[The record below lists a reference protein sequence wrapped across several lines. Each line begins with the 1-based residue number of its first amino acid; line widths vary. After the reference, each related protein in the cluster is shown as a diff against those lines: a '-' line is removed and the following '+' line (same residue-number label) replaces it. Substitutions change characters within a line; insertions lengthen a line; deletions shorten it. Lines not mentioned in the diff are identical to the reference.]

1 LSGRFLRQSGIIRL
15 TSELGPAH
23 AGLSRCNT
31 EKTTPP
37 RPANMSLSGTRILP
51 PTAID
56 GDVAR
61 VGPILTLPDVLTELG
76 VEPRRAFSK
85 ARVQASLF
93 GHPDNVIDYQAL
105 GRLLATCVDLTGCGH
120 FGLLLGAR
128 ATIGSFSYIGE
139 LMRHSPTVGEA
150 LRVLLLH
157 LYLHDRIAVPVLLRP
172 KPGTVLFGYSTTTT
186 GMEAVDQLYD
196 GAIAI
201 AFKLLR
207 ELCGPP
213 WKPSA
218 VQFAYRPRS
227 GTDPYRRVFNA
238 PIRFDAEVSGVV
250 FSDAWLERPVV
261 GADPAA
267 RARISRIIEQFKAA
281 NPVRF
286 TLQVRRV
293 VHQLVLAGAL
303 SSANVA
309 GLFAISER
317 ALRLRL
323 QADGTN
329 LHEIVEETRGAL
341 AKQLMLDTRLSI
353 AEVSA
358 ALGYSGP
365 PGFSRAFRKWSGM
378 SPLQWRGTHR
388 PKKSR

>member
-1 LSGRFLRQSGIIRL
+1 MPL
-15 TSELGPAH
+15 P
-23 AGLSRCNT
+23 
-31 EKTTPP
+31 
-37 RPANMSLSGTRILP
+37 GTRILP
-51 PTAID
+51 PTAVD

-61 VGPILTLPDVLTELG
+61 VGPILALPAVLRELG

-85 ARVQASLF
+85 ARVQEGLF
-93 GHPDNVIDYQAL
+93 GHPDNVIDYRAL
-105 GRLLATCVDLTGCGH
+105 GSLLTTCVDLTGCGH
-120 FGLLLGAR
+120 FGLLVGAR
-128 ATIGSFSYIGE
+128 TTIGGFGYIGE

-172 KPGTVLFGYSTTTT
+172 EPGAVLLGYSTTTT

-201 AFKLLR
+201 AFRLLR

-227 GTDPYRRVFNA
+227 GTEPYRRVFGA
-238 PIRFDAEVSGVV
+238 PVRFDAEVSGVV
-250 FSDAWLERPVV
+250 FSDAWLGHAVV
-261 GADPAA
+261 GADPAE
-267 RARISRIIEQFKAA
+267 RARISGIIEQFKAA

-286 TLQVRRV
+286 VLQVRRV

-329 LHEIVEETRGAL
+329 LHEVVEETRCAL

-358 ALGYSGP
+358 AMGYSGP
-365 PGFSRAFRKWSGM
+365 PGFSRAFRKWSGR
-378 SPLQWRGTHR
+378 SPRQWRGAHG
-388 PKKSR
+388 PKKPR